1 MDKELPGQKGNKDI
15 GQTIG
20 RRLGIFVAGY
30 RWSGSSAVKDWLL
43 RYAGI
48 DIPPGSDI
56 SDGEIKALNYGLQN
70 LLLIAEGKS
79 LLGEHLARCALCPDK
94 SLWPEV
100 LGPPLLH
107 ESGLAARSASLCDRA
122 LMLGAARF
130 LRPGLEH
137 YPALLREHLGKDHT
151 MDKEYLEAV
160 SRLVKALRQESP
172 PVTPAGP
179 GRVQLSKAVS
189 KFAALFY
196 DRQLQLTGTVPVF
209 DNAIA
214 GANCRYFSLLHEGIF
229 PKQAIFLVRRDPRDQ
244 FAEQVRF
251 SARTCSWM
259 IRRFVRQY
267 LDNHSCTMRFI
278 KAQKDNPGK
287 IVRLIPFESFVL
299 DPGFRADL
307 SSDLEKMMASCYFST
322 ARQENCFDS
331 EQSRRNIGVWKKSG
345 LKRQVEFISRELR
358 PFLRPEAD

>member
-1 MDKELPGQKGNKDI
+1 MIFFNPS
-15 GQTIG
+15 
-20 RRLGIFVAGY
+20 RMGIFVAGY
-30 RWSGSSAVKDWLL
+30 RWSGSSAVGDWLEDYRCL
-43 RYAGI
+43 SR
-48 DIPPGSDI
+48 PPGTGV
-56 SDGEIKALNYGLQN
+56 SDGEVKALNYGLQN
-70 LLLIAEGKS
+70 LLLIAEGKN

-107 ESGLAARSASLCDRA
+107 ESGLAARSAALFDRA
-122 LMLGAARF
+122 LMLGARKF
-130 LRPGLEH
+130 LRPGLAH
-137 YPALLREHLGKDHT
+137 YPVLLREHLGKDHAQ
-151 MDKEYLEAV
+151 DHEYLETV
-160 SRLVKALRQESP
+160 SRLVQTLRQN
-172 PVTPAGP
+172 
-179 GRVQLSKAVS
+179 LSSITSSGSEQELLSQAAS
-189 KFAALFY
+189 KFIALFY
-196 DRQLQLTGTVPVF
+196 DRQLQLTGTLPVF

-307 SSDLEKMMASCYFST
+307 SSDLEKMMARCSFSV
-322 ARQENCFDS
+322 ARQENCFDP
-331 EQSRRNIGVWKKSG
+331 EQSRGNIGVWKQSGFKS
-345 LKRQVEFISRELR
+345 QVEFISRELR